1 MLEETITARYE
12 NTNDIGIAV
21 VAVLTHDHL
30 DRLLDW
36 TAYIGASTNNRYESA
51 AVAAAA
57 KFGNKLSQAD
67 AHYYFPSLPLEK
79 YRL

>member
-1 MLEETITARYE
+1 MLEETITARYH

-21 VAVLTHDHL
+21 VAVLTHNHF

-51 AVAAAA
+51 AVAAATR
-57 KFGNKLSQAD
+57 FGNKLSEAD
-67 AHYYFPSLPLEK
+67 AHYYFPGLPIGI